1 MSMWYNTYKLYRNE
15 LWQVS
20 NINKIEDD
28 KTVKTIIMNLLEW
41 IGNCTEIMS
50 LNSSGDNAPQSG
62 AGRFY

>member
-41 IGNCTEIMS
+41 IGNCTEMS